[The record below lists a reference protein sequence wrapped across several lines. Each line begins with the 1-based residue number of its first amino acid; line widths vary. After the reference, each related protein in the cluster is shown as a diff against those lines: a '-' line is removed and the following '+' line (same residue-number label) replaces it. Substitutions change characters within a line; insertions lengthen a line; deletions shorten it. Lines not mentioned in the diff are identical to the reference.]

1 MKINSKSALT
11 TSKKYFILSV
21 VLLPLLFQYATPI
34 SSFTVG
40 DAFMVFSWVYLMIST
55 KKTKVKKS
63 LCYALVYIVL
73 ITFVYLMDGLLTKS
87 TTSLR
92 YIVYLLIM
100 VYFPTVENNQDYY
113 YKTLNWVGIFVMIVL
128 YVQYVALYTVGIIV
142 PGVLTFLPLTQSS
155 FENYA
160 VAFSSA
166 GRCMSVFAEPS
177 HYAIFIILFIAYR
190 LFLNEGLSFRNIIL
204 PVLASISIV
213 LCSSFTG
220 VIMMAA
226 VWALKVFYELKSK
239 RISSIYI
246 MSSLIVFGI
255 MFFIIMNTS
264 LGSYITDEEVYER
277 QSIGRF
283 AGYNYMFST
292 MDSSTLSFI
301 FGNGMND
308 IGEIEYLPGWPRL
321 VLYFG
326 LIGSLIYVLS
336 FLSCAK
342 WNTFSFVLLIIIAG
356 LMIGT
361 EMNFGPFI
369 MPYMMLIILSNKS
382 LILEKKNA

>member
-142 PGVLTFLPLTQSS
+142 PGVLTFLPLTESS

-166 GRCMSVFAEPS
+166 GRRSAGS
-177 HYAIFIILFIAYR
+177 SAYR
-190 LFLNEGLSFRNIIL
+190 R
-204 PVLASISIV
+204 A
-213 LCSSFTG
+213 
-220 VIMMAA
+220 
-226 VWALKVFYELKSK
+226 
-239 RISSIYI
+239 
-246 MSSLIVFGI
+246 
-255 MFFIIMNTS
+255 
-264 LGSYITDEEVYER
+264 
-277 QSIGRF
+277 
-283 AGYNYMFST
+283 
-292 MDSSTLSFI
+292 
-301 FGNGMND
+301 
-308 IGEIEYLPGWPRL
+308 
-321 VLYFG
+321 
-326 LIGSLIYVLS
+326 
-336 FLSCAK
+336 
-342 WNTFSFVLLIIIAG
+342 
-356 LMIGT
+356 
-361 EMNFGPFI
+361 
-369 MPYMMLIILSNKS
+369 
-382 LILEKKNA
+382 